1 MIKRILLA
9 ALLGSA
15 VFFAC
20 NTTPKKELNNPN
32 ECTKY
37 ACPMHPDHTS
47 TTPAKCPECSMDM
60 EPVKDPA
67 KQDSTKNED
76 IK

>member
-9 ALLGSA
+9 ALLGST
-15 VFFAC
+15 VFYAC
-20 NTTPKKELNNPN
+20 NTAPENELNNPN

-37 ACPMHPDHTS
+37 ECPMHPDHTS
-47 TTPAKCPECSMDM
+47 TTPAKCPECNMDM
-60 EPVKDPA
+60 EPFKKPA
-67 KQDSTKNED
+67 KQDSTKKED